1 MAFGKCLGR
10 IRSGTGVRGVDDTAA
25 TVALRPSTFAAF
37 VARRADVLLALDL
50 EPFRDD
56 DFLDSAFKRID
67 LAVSDERLTA
77 FFMDLDFDLVF
88 ITMSPATY
96 TDNAS

>member
-1 MAFGKCLGR
+1 MAFAKCLDR
-10 IRSGTGVRGVDDTAA
+10 RSGAVARGEETAA
-25 TVALRPSTFAAF
+25 ATGARRVSTFAGF
-37 VARRADVLLALDL
+37 VARRADVLALGL

-56 DFLDSAFKRID
+56 VFLDSAFKRID
-67 LAVSDERLTA
+67 LAVPDERVTA
-77 FFMDLDFDLVF
+77 FFTVLDFDLVF

>member
-10 IRSGTGVRGVDDTAA
+10 IRSGTGVRGADDTAA

-37 VARRADVLLALDL
+37 VARRADVLALDL
-50 EPFRDD
+50 EPFRDE

-77 FFMDLDFDLVF
+77 FFMDLDFDLAF

>member
-1 MAFGKCLGR
+1 MAFAKCLDR
-10 IRSGTGVRGVDDTAA
+10 RSGAAARGEETAA
-25 TVALRPSTFAAF
+25 ATGARRVSTFAGF
-37 VARRADVLLALDL
+37 VARRADVLALGL

-56 DFLDSAFKRID
+56 VFLDSAFKRID
-67 LAVSDERLTA
+67 LAVPDERVTA
-77 FFMDLDFDLVF
+77 FFTVLDFDLVF